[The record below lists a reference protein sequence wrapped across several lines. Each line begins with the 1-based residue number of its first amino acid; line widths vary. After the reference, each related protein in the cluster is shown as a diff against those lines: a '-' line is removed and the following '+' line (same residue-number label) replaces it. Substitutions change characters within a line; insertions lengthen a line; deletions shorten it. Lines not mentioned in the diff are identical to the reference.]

1 MIFRAMDDFS
11 SDSERKNT
19 MNRLLKYIKTD
30 SVIYRLGEP
39 EELVKLQDDY
49 LNPIVEHVKQ
59 KYGYSL
65 MVTDSLFAVQ
75 QPEGIQAAMT
85 KQLESLSPI
94 QLSAFEKA
102 TLYSKSF
109 FIPLAL
115 MDGAITVEQAMNAS
129 RVELIHQL
137 KKWGTVPE
145 SHPLDEADLKR
156 QLSAAACCRMSN
168 E

>member
-1 MIFRAMDDFS
+1 MIFRAIDDFS
-11 SDSERKNT
+11 CLSERKNT
-19 MNRLLKYIKTD
+19 IDRLLKYIKTD
-30 SVIYRLGEP
+30 SVIYRMGEP
-39 EELVKLQDDY
+39 SELVQLQNDY
-49 LNPIVEHVKQ
+49 LNPIVHHVKQ
-59 KYGYSL
+59 TYGYSL
-65 MVTDSLFAVQ
+65 IVTDSLFAVQ
-75 QPEGIQAAMT
+75 QPHGMVEAMS
-85 KQLESLSPI
+85 KKLESLSAI

-102 TLYSKSF
+102 TMYSKSF

-115 MDGAITVEQAMNAS
+115 MDNVITVEQAMNAS

-156 QLSAAACCRMSN
+156 QLSAAACCRISS